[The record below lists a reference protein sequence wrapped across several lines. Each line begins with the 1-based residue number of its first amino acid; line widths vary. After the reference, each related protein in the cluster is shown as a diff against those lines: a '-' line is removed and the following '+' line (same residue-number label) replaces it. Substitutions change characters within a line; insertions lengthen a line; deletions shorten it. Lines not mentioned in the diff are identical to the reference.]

1 MVKGGVSFL
10 SLSYRTPHRI
20 VPNAELEDRLSLGRG
35 VIERLTGIRNR
46 RYIANGESLQ
56 SLAVE
61 ACREALDRSPIDPS
75 DVDGLIFYSD
85 SPPLMPGETSPRK
98 FYYDI
103 SAHIQHLLRE
113 GGIPLTCECTA
124 IAGSCVSFLL
134 SLQFAAGLIRSR
146 MKKNILVVGA
156 AWNSLFLENVDKN
169 VAMTFG
175 DGAAASVVGAS
186 HDEGLIGIHCRTDG
200 RGFDAGGFPDYQ
212 SLFIDRKRVAE
223 FAPLGF
229 QAGVTG
235 LLADTGLKIDDVDV
249 FIPHQAGIKIIER
262 GMALAGIPSKKVY
275 LCLQDVG
282 NTGAPA
288 VQLALAK
295 AVEEGKVRDGNLVML
310 IAFGTGWHYGAAAFR
325 YRSRPEALSPV
336 GGGSGAPAPRRDS

>member
-1 MVKGGVSFL
+1 MANKSVAFL

-20 VPNAELEDRLSLGRG
+20 VPNAELESRLSLGPG

-46 RYIANGESLQ
+46 CYLANGESLQ
-56 SLAVE
+56 NLAVE
-61 ACREALDRSPIDPS
+61 ACREALERSRIDPA
-75 DVDGLIFYSD
+75 DVDALIFYSD
-85 SPPLMPGETSPRK
+85 TPPLMPGESGPRR

-103 SAHIQHLLRE
+103 SAHIQYLLRE
-113 GGIPLTCECTA
+113 GGIPLACECTA

-134 SLQFAAGLIRSR
+134 SLQIAAGLIRSR
-146 MKKNILVVGA
+146 MKKNILLVGA
-156 AWNSLFLENVDKN
+156 AWNSYFLGETDKN

-175 DGAAASVVGAS
+175 DGAAAGLVGVS
-186 HDEGLIGIHCRTDG
+186 REDGLIGIHCRTDG
-200 RGFDAGGFPDYQ
+200 RGYDAGGFPDYR

-223 FAPLGF
+223 FAPVAF
-229 QAGVTG
+229 QAGVEG
-235 LLADTGLKIDDVDV
+235 LLADTGLKIEDVDV

-262 GMALAGIPSKKVY
+262 GMALAGIPAEKVY

-288 VQLALAK
+288 VQLALAR
-295 AVEEGKVRDGNLVML
+295 AVEEGKVRDGDLVML

-325 YRSRPEALSPV
+325 YRRRPGSPSPG
-336 GGGSGAPAPRRDS
+336 GGGSLSPAARRTP

>member
-1 MVKGGVSFL
+1 M
-10 SLSYRTPHRI
+10 PHRI
-20 VPNAELEDRLSLGRG
+20 VPNEELENRLSLGRG

-46 RYIANGESLQ
+46 RYISNGESLQ

-61 ACREALDRSPIDPS
+61 ACQEALDRSHIDPS
-75 DVDGLIFYSD
+75 NVDGLIFYSD
-85 SPPLMPGETSPRK
+85 SPPLMPGESSPRK

-113 GGIPLTCECTA
+113 KGISLACECTA

-134 SLQFAAGLIRSR
+134 SLQIAAGLIRSQ
-146 MKKNILVVGA
+146 MKKNILIVGA
-156 AWNSLFLENVDKN
+156 AWNSLFLDQADKN
-169 VAMTFG
+169 VAMIFG

-186 HDEGLIGIHCRTDG
+186 RDEGLIGIHCRTDG
-200 RGFDAGGFPDYQ
+200 RGYDAGGFPDYQ

-235 LLADTGLKIDDVDV
+235 LLADTGLKIDDVAV

-262 GMALAGIPSKKVY
+262 GMALAGIPSEKVY

-295 AVEEGKVRDGNLVML
+295 AVEEGRIRDGDLVML
-310 IAFGTGWHYGAAAFR
+310 IAFGTGWHYGAAVFR
-325 YRSRPEALSPV
+325 HRCRPKTLSPV
-336 GGGSGAPAPRRDS
+336 AGGRRALASGRDP